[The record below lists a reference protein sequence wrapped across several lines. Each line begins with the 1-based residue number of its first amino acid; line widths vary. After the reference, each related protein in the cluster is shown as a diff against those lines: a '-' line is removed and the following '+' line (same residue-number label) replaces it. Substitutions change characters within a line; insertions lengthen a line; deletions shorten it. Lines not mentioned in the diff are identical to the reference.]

1 VHKTICV
8 YVPENDVCDTTYI
21 HFYLHEMHAARKTRD
36 FWQGLCPS
44 ANVRIWDEREIHDLC
59 RVEED
64 RVLRTEFHHVP
75 F

>member
-1 VHKTICV
+1 MHKTICV

-21 HFYLHEMHAARKTRD
+21 HFYLYEMYAARKTRD
-36 FWQGLCPS
+36 LWQGLCPS
-44 ANVRIWDEREIHDLC
+44 ANVRITEREIYDLR
-59 RVEED
+59 RVEDD